1 MMSKMKTF
9 ARFGIALTVLIGFTL
24 LVSPAAATATKPT
37 TQDTDADTVTLLHDN
52 CEKVTNN
59 GVAEEE
65 LQPAEEE
72 CEDTLTSTRDTVFS
86 VVYSY
91 PVCHQF
97 GDKHGQYELRQKCK
111 EVRDTPINSTVDVLE
126 DT

>member
-1 MMSKMKTF
+1 M
-9 ARFGIALTVLIGFTL
+9 L
-24 LVSPAAATATKPT
+24 SPAAATATEST
-37 TQDTDADTVTLLHDN
+37 TQNTDAGTTTLLHEN

-65 LQPAEEE
+65 LQPVEEE
-72 CEDTLTSTRDTVFS
+72 CKDTLTSTRDIVFT

-91 PVCHQF
+91 PVCSQF
-97 GDKHGQYELRQKCK
+97 DDGKHETERVQKFCKDTRDK
-111 EVRDTPINSTVDVLE
+111 VINSTIDVLE